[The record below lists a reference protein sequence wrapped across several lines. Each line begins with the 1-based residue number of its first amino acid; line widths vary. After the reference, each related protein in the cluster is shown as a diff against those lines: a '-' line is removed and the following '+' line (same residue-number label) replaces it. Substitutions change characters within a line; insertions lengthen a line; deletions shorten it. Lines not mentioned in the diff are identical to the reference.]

1 MKITLERFDEK
12 FGFKARAGKHEMILD
27 TAVEIGGSDQG
38 FRPMELMLISLA
50 GCSAIDIVHIL
61 NKGKHAIHSY
71 TAEVEAERRD
81 ELPRIFS
88 SINMI
93 ITVDTDAPDT
103 VIARAA
109 KLTREKYCSAYAV
122 LEASA
127 PVTLTLVRDSQ

>member
-1 MKITLERFDEK
+1 MKITLERFDEN
-12 FGFKARAGKHEMILD
+12 FGFKARTGKHEMILD
-27 TAVEIGGSDQG
+27 TAVEMGGNDQG

-88 SINMI
+88 TINMI

-103 VIARAA
+103 VLERAA
-109 KLTREKYCSAYAV
+109 KLTKEKYCSAYAV

-127 PVTLTLVRDSQ
+127 SVTLKLVRGSR

>member
-1 MKITLERFDEK
+1 MKITLERFDEN
-12 FGFKARAGKHEMILD
+12 FGFKVRAGKHEMILD

-103 VIARAA
+103 VLERAA
-109 KLTREKYCSAYAV
+109 KLTKEKYCSAYAV
-122 LEASA
+122 LEASTS
-127 PVTLTLVRDSQ
+127 VTLKLVRGSR

>member
-1 MKITLERFDEK
+1 MKITLKRFDEN
-12 FGFKARAGKHEMILD
+12 FGFKARAGNHEMILD
-27 TAVEIGGSDQG
+27 TATEIGGNDQG

-61 NKGKHAIHSY
+61 KKGKHAIHSY
-71 TAEVEAERRD
+71 AAEVEAERRD

-103 VIARAA
+103 VLERAA
-109 KLTREKYCSAYAV
+109 ALTKEKYCSAFAV
-122 LEASA
+122 LEASS
-127 PVTLTLVRDSQ
+127 PVTLKLVRV

>member
-1 MKITLERFDEK
+1 LKITLERFDK
-12 FGFKARAGKHEMILD
+12 NFGFTARAGNHEMILD
-27 TAVEIGGSDQG
+27 TATEIGGNDQG

-61 NKGKHAIHSY
+61 KKGKHAIHSY

-103 VIARAA
+103 VLERAA
-109 KLTREKYCSAYAV
+109 ALTKEKYCSAFAV
-122 LEASA
+122 LEASS
-127 PVTLTLVRDSQ
+127 PVTLNLVRGSR

>member
-1 MKITLERFDEK
+1 MKITLERFDEN

-38 FRPMELMLISLA
+38 FRPMELMLIWLA

>member
-1 MKITLERFDEK
+1 MKITLERFDEN
-12 FGFKARAGKHEMILD
+12 FGFKARAGNHEMILD
-27 TAVEIGGSDQG
+27 TATEIGGNDQG

-61 NKGKHAIHSY
+61 KKGKHAIHSY
-71 TAEVEAERRD
+71 AAEVEAERRD

-88 SINMI
+88 SIGMV

-103 VIARAA
+103 VLERAA
-109 KLTREKYCSAYAV
+109 ALTKEKYCSAFAV

-127 PVTLTLVRDSQ
+127 PVTLKLVRG

>member
-1 MKITLERFDEK
+1 MKITLKRFDEN
-12 FGFKARAGKHEMILD
+12 FGFKARAGNHEMILD
-27 TAVEIGGSDQG
+27 TATEIGGNDQG

-61 NKGKHAIHSY
+61 KKGKHAIHSY
-71 TAEVEAERRD
+71 AAEVEAERRD

-88 SINMI
+88 SIGMV

-103 VIARAA
+103 VLERAA
-109 KLTREKYCSAYAV
+109 ALTKEKYCSAFAV

-127 PVTLTLVRDSQ
+127 PVTLKLVRG

>member
-1 MKITLERFDEK
+1 
-12 FGFKARAGKHEMILD
+12 MILD

-88 SINMI
+88 TINMI

-103 VIARAA
+103 VLERAA
-109 KLTREKYCSAYAV
+109 KLTKEKYCSAYAV

-127 PVTLTLVRDSQ
+127 SVTLKLVRGSR

>member
-1 MKITLERFDEK
+1 MKITLERFDK
-12 FGFKARAGKHEMILD
+12 NFGFKALAGNHEIILD
-27 TAVEIGGSDQG
+27 TAPEIGGNDQG

-61 NKGKHAIHSY
+61 NKGKHVIHSY
-71 TAEVEAERRD
+71 AAQVEAERRD

-88 SINMI
+88 TINMI

-103 VIARAA
+103 VLERAA
-109 KLTREKYCSAYAV
+109 KLTKEKYCSAYAV

-127 PVTLTLVRDSQ
+127 SVTLKLVRGSR

>member
-1 MKITLERFDEK
+1 MKITLERFDEN
-12 FGFKARAGKHEMILD
+12 FGFKALAGNHEMILD
-27 TAVEIGGSDQG
+27 TAPEIGGNDQG

-61 NKGKHAIHSY
+61 NKGKHVIHSY
-71 TAEVEAERRD
+71 AAQVEAERRD

-88 SINMI
+88 TINMI

-103 VIARAA
+103 VLERAA
-109 KLTREKYCSAYAV
+109 KLTKEKYCSAYAV

-127 PVTLTLVRDSQ
+127 SVTLKLVRGSR

>member
-1 MKITLERFDEK
+1 MKITLERFDEN
-12 FGFKARAGKHEMILD
+12 FGFKALAGNHEMILD

-88 SINMI
+88 TINMI

-103 VIARAA
+103 VLERAA
-109 KLTREKYCSAYAV
+109 KLTKEKYCSAYAV

-127 PVTLTLVRDSQ
+127 SVTLKLVRGSR

>member
-1 MKITLERFDEK
+1 MKITLERFDEN
-12 FGFKARAGKHEMILD
+12 FGFKALAGNHEMILD

-88 SINMI
+88 TINMI

-103 VIARAA
+103 VLERAA
-109 KLTREKYCSAYAV
+109 KLTKEKYCSAYAL

-127 PVTLTLVRDSQ
+127 SVTLKLVRGSR

>member
-1 MKITLERFDEK
+1 MKITLERFDEN
-12 FGFKARAGKHEMILD
+12 FGFKALAGNHEMILD
-27 TAVEIGGSDQG
+27 TAPEIGGNDQG

-61 NKGKHAIHSY
+61 KKGKHAIHSY

-103 VIARAA
+103 VLERAA
-109 KLTREKYCSAYAV
+109 ALTKEKYCSAFAV
-122 LEASA
+122 LEASSA
-127 PVTLTLVRDSQ
+127 VTLKLVRV

>member
-1 MKITLERFDEK
+1 LKITLKRFDEN
-12 FGFKARAGKHEMILD
+12 FGFKARAGNHEMILD
-27 TAVEIGGSDQG
+27 TATEIGGNDQG

-61 NKGKHAIHSY
+61 KKGKHAIHSY
-71 TAEVEAERRD
+71 AAEVEAERRD

-103 VIARAA
+103 VLERAA
-109 KLTREKYCSAYAV
+109 ALTKEKYCSAFAV
-122 LEASA
+122 LEASS
-127 PVTLTLVRDSQ
+127 PVTLKLVRV